1 MNICF
6 KPNNQIDELTVTVEN
21 KEKNHDVSEVLAYL
35 DAYQQQTHILTIE
48 KEGEVYQFPFHE
60 IIWIEVIGDYTS
72 IHTNQLELSVRKT
85 LQSIEA
91 VLPAKSF
98 VRASRNT
105 LVNLSKISRVERHF
119 SGTMCAILTQN
130 QSIHISRNYWKT
142 IKQRILN
149 DE

>member
-85 LQSIEA
+85 L
-91 VLPAKSF
+91 
-98 VRASRNT
+98 
-105 LVNLSKISRVERHF
+105 
-119 SGTMCAILTQN
+119 
-130 QSIHISRNYWKT
+130 
-142 IKQRILN
+142 
-149 DE
+149 